1 MEGQTRC
8 EVLKNLEKKLRE
20 WAQDDEL
27 LVRAKVENP
36 WFTEAFSKEAL
47 LGWAVALRSEAVDQ
61 WCRDGS
67 ERISPK
73 VVGLICAGNLPLVGL
88 HDVLTAY
95 AAGHQVHV
103 KLSADDRILMRTV
116 IQAIN
121 DFDGQS
127 PIQEVERLNEID
139 AVIATGSSNSLP
151 YFETYFGAKPH
162 VFRESRTSVAIV
174 EPDMSEEELKG
185 LARDIFLYFG
195 RGCRSVTHLF
205 LPEGWDEQQLF
216 ESWFDWGHLAQH
228 ARYGA
233 NYDYHR
239 ALFMLNKEPFLENN
253 FAILREHPELKPPVG
268 VIHCSRYDD
277 REALHEQLSAQSD
290 AIQVVVGRDQA
301 VPFGQ
306 SQQPELW
313 DYADG
318 VDTLKFCTSL
328 S

>member
-1 MEGQTRC
+1 MAGLARC
-8 EVLKNLEKKLRE
+8 EVLKSLGNKLRE
-20 WAQDDEL
+20 LAQDEHL

-36 WFTEAFSKEAL
+36 WFTEDFTREAL
-47 LGWAVALRSEAVDQ
+47 LGWAQALRPDAVDR
-61 WCRDGS
+61 WCGNL
-67 ERISPK
+67 ERTATPQT
-73 VVGLICAGNLPLVGL
+73 VGLICAGNLPLVGL

-95 AAGHQVHV
+95 VAGHRVHL
-103 KLSADDRILMRTV
+103 KLSSEDRVLMQAVMAALIALDPDADIT
-116 IQAIN
+116 
-121 DFDGQS
+121 
-127 PIQEVERLNEID
+127 EVERLND
-139 AVIATGSSNSLP
+139 VQAVIATGSSNSLP
-151 YFETYFGAKPH
+151 FFETYFGDKPH

-174 EPDMSEEELKG
+174 EEGMTEEELKG
-185 LARDIFLYFG
+185 LAKDIFLYFG

-239 ALFMLNKEPFLENN
+239 ALFLLNKESFLENN
-253 FAILREHPELKPPVG
+253 FAILREHSELKPPVG
-268 VIHCSRYDD
+268 VIHFSRYED
-277 REALHEQLSAQSD
+277 RQALETQLVEQAQ
-290 AIQVVVGRDQA
+290 AIQVVVGRDRA

-306 SQQPELW
+306 SQHPELW

-318 VDTLKFCTSL
+318 VDTLAFCNNL